1 MCQFNERCPSTKHRP
16 GTRCPVE
23 VRNRNREDK
32 LIAQLWGLVI
42 MVAVFGIGL
51 GVYWLYYRAGAS
63 GLGFAPLDDIFF
75 NSSEGL
81 LNQPATSSVHGAI
94 PR

>member
-1 MCQFNERCPSTKHRP
+1 MCQFTERCPTTKHRP

-23 VRNRNREDK
+23 VRDKNREDK

-51 GVYWLYYRAGAS
+51 GVHWLYFRAEAS
-63 GLGFAPLDDIFF
+63 GLGFAPLDDLFM
-75 NSSEGL
+75 SSGSGL
-81 LNQPATSSVHGAI
+81 P
-94 PR
+94 